1 MDYCT
6 IEDIE
11 THTSTPTLIQLTSDD
26 GQEEVDR
33 VVAQEAILYSSTLI
47 DGYLRGRYTL
57 PLDTHFPLLRILAI
71 DLSIYRLYTRRMRN
85 EMPEVI
91 ENNYKNAIA
100 TLRDIQKAAQF
111 LFLITRSFGGRGDTF
126 GTVKKSCGGA
136 SKSQRNIL
144 TKIDAIHERLDKVM
158 IENRDFEKLIKQ
170 YDFEDAFFYCDP
182 PYTSGCGYEVTSTT
196 DFDHE
201 RLRDVLKG
209 IKGRFLLSYDDSPKV
224 RELYKG
230 YEMIEVERQNGINN
244 REGTNRA
251 NKVYKELLIANYPI
265 KDLFKNE

>member
-47 DGYLRGRYTL
+47 YGYLRGRYTL
-57 PLDTHFPLLRILAI
+57 PLDTHFPLLRIHAI

-100 TLRDIQKAAQF
+100 TLRDIQKGVITLQSENDSLETASFNAEEYKTNKDIIDR
-111 LFLITRSFGGRGDTF
+111 LF
-126 GTVKKSCGGA
+126 
-136 SKSQRNIL
+136 SK
-144 TKIDAIHERLDKVM
+144 ERML
-158 IENRDFEKLIKQ
+158 E
-170 YDFEDAFFYCDP
+170 Y
-182 PYTSGCGYEVTSTT
+182 
-196 DFDHE
+196 
-201 RLRDVLKG
+201 
-209 IKGRFLLSYDDSPKV
+209 
-224 RELYKG
+224 
-230 YEMIEVERQNGINN
+230 
-244 REGTNRA
+244 
-251 NKVYKELLIANYPI
+251 
-265 KDLFKNE
+265 

>member
-71 DLSIYRLYTRRMRN
+71 DLCIYRLYTRRMRN

-100 TLRDIQKAAQF
+100 TLRDIQKGVITLQSENDSLETASFNAEEYKTNKDIIDR
-111 LFLITRSFGGRGDTF
+111 LF
-126 GTVKKSCGGA
+126 
-136 SKSQRNIL
+136 SK
-144 TKIDAIHERLDKVM
+144 ERML
-158 IENRDFEKLIKQ
+158 E
-170 YDFEDAFFYCDP
+170 Y
-182 PYTSGCGYEVTSTT
+182 
-196 DFDHE
+196 
-201 RLRDVLKG
+201 
-209 IKGRFLLSYDDSPKV
+209 
-224 RELYKG
+224 
-230 YEMIEVERQNGINN
+230 
-244 REGTNRA
+244 
-251 NKVYKELLIANYPI
+251 
-265 KDLFKNE
+265 

>member
-11 THTSTPTLIQLTSDD
+11 TQTSTPTLIQLTSDD

-91 ENNYKNAIA
+91 EDNYKNAIA
-100 TLRDIQKAAQF
+100 TLRDIQKGVITLQSENDSLETASFNAAEYKTNKDIIDR
-111 LFLITRSFGGRGDTF
+111 LFSKERMLESLKNAMMKIGITGM
-126 GTVKKSCGGA
+126 TVS
-136 SKSQRNIL
+136 
-144 TKIDAIHERLDKVM
+144 HVM
-158 IENRDFEKLIKQ
+158 
-170 YDFEDAFFYCDP
+170 
-182 PYTSGCGYEVTSTT
+182 GCGTQKGFPEYYRGVVVEPTLLPKIQVDIVVSKVPV
-196 DFDHE
+196 
-201 RLRDVLKG
+201 RDVIETAKSVLYTGHIGDGK
-209 IKGRFLLSYDDSPKV
+209 IFVYDVENVVKV
-224 RELYKG
+224 RTGEEG
-230 YEMIEVERQNGINN
+230 YDALQDEE
-244 REGTNRA
+244 
-251 NKVYKELLIANYPI
+251 
-265 KDLFKNE
+265 